1 MKRGPDNRKSP
12 HRLETSRKMLSYL
25 IPSLLCLVPVIGI
38 VVTAMAR
45 RTHGRAA
52 IIGMLGCVAL
62 LLSAL
67 AQVGQAILLASMS
80 PRDGYTVIAVMS
92 LLMTVL
98 SLTGISLL
106 IWGVVAR
113 RPAAQPQPPAWQP
126 YGQQPS
132 SPQPYAQQPS
142 ARSRTHSSPAAR
154 SRTATA
160 RRPTAAWTAAAG
172 AAAIWSAAPAA
183 VRRSGLTRRKCG
195 SVN

>member
-80 PRDGYTVIAVMS
+80 PRDGYTVIAIMS
-92 LLMTVL
+92 LVMTVL

-132 SPQPYAQQPS
+132 GPQPYGQQPGSPQPYGQQPSSPQPYAQQPS
-142 ARSRTHSSPAAR
+142 GPQPHGQPLPGQQPYG
-154 SRTATA
+154 
-160 RRPTAAWTAAAG
+160 RPPQPPYG
-172 AAAIWSAAPAA
+172 
-183 VRRSGLTRRKCG
+183 GQG
-195 SVN
+195 

>member
-52 IIGMLGCVAL
+52 TIGMLGCVAL

-67 AQVGQAILLASMS
+67 AQVGQSFLLPSMS
-80 PRDGYTVIAVMS
+80 PRNGYTVIAIMS
-92 LLMTVL
+92 LLITVL
-98 SLTGISLL
+98 SITGISLL

-113 RPAAQPQPPAWQP
+113 RPTVHPQQPAWQP
-126 YGQQPS
+126 YGQQPG

-142 ARSRTHSSPAAR
+142 GPQPYPQQPYGQQPSGPQPHGQPLPGQEAYG
-154 SRTATA
+154 
-160 RRPTAAWTAAAG
+160 RPPQPPYG
-172 AAAIWSAAPAA
+172 
-183 VRRSGLTRRKCG
+183 GQG
-195 SVN
+195 

>member
-12 HRLETSRKMLSYL
+12 HRLETSRTMLTYL
-25 IPSLLCLVPVIGI
+25 IPSFFLCLVPVIGI

-67 AQVGQAILLASMS
+67 AQVGQALLLPSIS

-92 LLMTVL
+92 LLITVL

-106 IWGVVAR
+106 IWGVIAR

-132 SPQPYAQQPS
+132 SPQPYAQQPGGPQPYGQQPGGPQP
-142 ARSRTHSSPAAR
+142 HGQPLPGQQPYG
-154 SRTATA
+154 
-160 RRPTAAWTAAAG
+160 RPPQPPYG
-172 AAAIWSAAPAA
+172 
-183 VRRSGLTRRKCG
+183 GQG
-195 SVN
+195 